1 MSAEQIPEAS
11 ATLSPSKP
19 RRPGWRIRITRD
31 LVLFTAG
38 LAGIVYETVFEDI
51 DRPVLLLLFG
61 AMVGLPAFLRV
72 DEARAKGQDGGP

>member
-1 MSAEQIPEAS
+1 MSAEQVPEGQ
-11 ATLSPSKP
+11 ATLSSPVP

>member
-1 MSAEQIPEAS
+1 MSAEQVPEGT
-11 ATLSPSKP
+11 ATLSSPVP

-38 LAGIVYETVFEDI
+38 LAGIAWETIFEDV